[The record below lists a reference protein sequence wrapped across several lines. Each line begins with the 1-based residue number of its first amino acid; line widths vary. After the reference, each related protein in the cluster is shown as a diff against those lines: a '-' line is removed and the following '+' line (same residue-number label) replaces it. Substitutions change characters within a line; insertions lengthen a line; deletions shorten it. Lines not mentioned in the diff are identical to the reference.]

1 MEHRAPTTFASDR
14 PATARTGI
22 RRCLDR
28 IALKDPRRGLIW
40 FGSILV
46 AALAAMAGFVIFE
59 LRSVAINDVV
69 NRASVLSQSLAEQT
83 ALTLDNIDAAAA
95 ALVILASDRTL
106 DQPFRM
112 ATLGSALG
120 ALAEE
125 LPHLH
130 DLFLL
135 DSTGAV
141 VFGAR
146 VPPTCRAA
154 LRGPADLTPLDRG
167 PRIDPIVVAPPECFG
182 GQPALK
188 LSRILKDRNGDVAGI
203 LVSAVRQN
211 YLAQLYPEAGRNS
224 GRVIALFRTD
234 GKLLA
239 HQPQSLADFGRS
251 FADHSGLEL
260 LRVGATTVDRDYV
273 TPIGSIASLAAA
285 SRVRDYGAVLVVSS
299 PRASIL
305 RSWRRETVVIAVAAL
320 AASAMILLLTLLL
333 VRQLNQRERTAL
345 ELLKAKEEAERA
357 TRLKSRFLAVLSH
370 ELRTPLNAILG
381 FSEILMRETF
391 GPHTTKAYAEYGK
404 DIHTSA
410 GHLLEVINGVLEVAR
425 SEAGHQELAE
435 EEIQLGQVVMGCF
448 AMVRDLAAAAG
459 LNLIVEE
466 ADRLPRIR
474 TDHRAI
480 TQVLVNVLSNAI
492 KFTPR
497 GGTVTVSGAREAN
510 GELVLKISDT
520 GVGIAPK
527 DLERLFEPFFQP
539 RSGREREGSGL
550 GLMICRDL
558 MTALGGS
565 IAIASKLNQGTVVT
579 LRLPARSI
587 LA

>member
-1 MEHRAPTTFASDR
+1 MEHQAPTTIASDQ
-14 PATARTGI
+14 PAALRTGL
-22 RRCLDR
+22 RRWLDR
-28 IALKDPRRGLIW
+28 IAIRDPRRGLIW
-40 FGSILV
+40 FGAMLV
-46 AALAAMAGFVIFE
+46 TALATMAGFVIIE
-59 LRSVAINDVV
+59 LRSAAVNDVV
-69 NRASVLSQSLAEQT
+69 NRASVLAHSLAEQT
-83 ALTLDNIDAAAA
+83 ALTVDNIDAAAA
-95 ALVILASDRTL
+95 ALVVLASDRTL
-106 DQPFRM
+106 DQPFRL

-125 LPHLH
+125 SSYLH

-135 DSTGAV
+135 DPAGAI

-146 VPPTCRAA
+146 VPPACRAA
-154 LRGPADLTPLDRG
+154 LREPAGVAPLVRG
-167 PRIDPIVVAPPECFG
+167 ARIDPVVAAPAECFAG
-182 GQPALK
+182 RPVLK
-188 LSRILKDRNGDVAGI
+188 LSRTLTDRDGGVAGI
-203 LVSAVRQN
+203 LVSVVGLDYFAR
-211 YLAQLYPEAGRNS
+211 LYPDAGRNS
-224 GRVIALFRTD
+224 GRVIALYRTD
-234 GKLLA
+234 GTLLA
-239 HQPQSLADFGRS
+239 RQPQSLADFGHS
-251 FADHSGLEL
+251 FAGHAGLER
-260 LRVGATTVDRDYV
+260 LRSDAASVDRDYL
-273 TPIGSIASLAAA
+273 TPVGRIPSLAAA
-285 SRVRDYGAVLVVSS
+285 SRVRDYGAVLVVSN
-299 PRASIL
+299 PQASIL
-305 RSWRRETVVIAVAAL
+305 RSWRRETVVIAVAVL
-320 AASAMILLLTLLL
+320 AASAMIILLTLLL

-425 SEAGHQELAE
+425 SEAGHQELGE
-435 EEIQLGQVVMGCF
+435 EEIDLGQVV
-448 AMVRDLAAAAG
+448 ASSAAIVRDLAAAAG
-459 LNLIVEE
+459 LNLVVEE
-466 ADRLPRIR
+466 ASRLPRIR
-474 TDHRAI
+474 SDHRAI

-497 GGTVTVSGAREAN
+497 GGTVTLSGAREAN
-510 GELVLKISDT
+510 GDLVLKISDT

-539 RSGREREGSGL
+539 RSGRERGGSGL

-565 IAIASKLNQGTVVT
+565 IAITSKLDEGTVVT

-587 LA
+587 LV